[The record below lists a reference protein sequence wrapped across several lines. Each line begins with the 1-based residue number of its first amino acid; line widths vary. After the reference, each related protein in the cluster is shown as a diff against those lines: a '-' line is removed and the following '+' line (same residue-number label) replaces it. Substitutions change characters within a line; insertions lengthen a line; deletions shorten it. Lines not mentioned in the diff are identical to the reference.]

1 MRLIFFSSAGDSFG
15 NVITPAETHMSGIE
29 RDIISLSCSY
39 SSANSLLW
47 YRQYPG
53 SAPEFLCAILHA
65 NGEVLRK
72 ANIVDQDPRFSA
84 KMNENKTHV
93 NLEIFSVLQC
103 SGVHSD
109 RKTNCTVQIP
119 HLLYCGKTLK
129 HLAYRFFHRNLEGL
143 PFNMK
148 NTKKHEKTY
157 MLI

>member
-1 MRLIFFSSAGDSFG
+1 MRYIFFSSAGDSFG

-53 SAPEFLCAILHA
+53 SAPAILHA

-84 KMNENKTHV
+84 KMN
-93 NLEIFSVLQC
+93 
-103 SGVHSD
+103 
-109 RKTNCTVQIP
+109 
-119 HLLYCGKTLK
+119 
-129 HLAYRFFHRNLEGL
+129 
-143 PFNMK
+143 
-148 NTKKHEKTY
+148 
-157 MLI
+157 